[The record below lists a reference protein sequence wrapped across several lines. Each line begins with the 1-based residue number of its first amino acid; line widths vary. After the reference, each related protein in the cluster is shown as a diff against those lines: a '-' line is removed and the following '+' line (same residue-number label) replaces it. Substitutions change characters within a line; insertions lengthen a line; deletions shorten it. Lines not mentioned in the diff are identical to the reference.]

1 MQVRPGEGSI
11 QPHTPPIRNSKL
23 ISPAVASSKPPFF
36 QQPTC
41 QTSTL
46 QKRQTERKGGAETG
60 TSVQVFRKICN
71 QQKAQNGV
79 GEEGGLNC
87 TKSHLNY
94 YCKILRRPFSQFCT
108 AGLTEPSR
116 KLTIALVAGGGD
128 GGSKVPK
135 SRFAVLTALPHEG
148 NRIPVPR

>member
-1 MQVRPGEGSI
+1 MPNKYLAKKANREKRWSGNWHKCPGFQEDLQSTEG
-11 QPHTPPIRNSKL
+11 T
-23 ISPAVASSKPPFF
+23 
-36 QQPTC
+36 
-41 QTSTL
+41 
-46 QKRQTERKGGAETG
+46 KRGG
-60 TSVQVFRKICN
+60 
-71 QQKAQNGV
+71 
-79 GEEGGLNC
+79 GGGG

-116 KLTIALVAGGGD
+116 KLTIALVAGDGD